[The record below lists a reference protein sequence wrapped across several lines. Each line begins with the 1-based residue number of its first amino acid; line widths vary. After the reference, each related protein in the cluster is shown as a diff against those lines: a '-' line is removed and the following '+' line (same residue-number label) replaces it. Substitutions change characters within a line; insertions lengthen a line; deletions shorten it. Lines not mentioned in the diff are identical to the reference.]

1 MLNRREFLVTLLVTP
16 LIPACGGSTDPG
28 DATDVSGTTPSP
40 TCDGAAETSSVSQG
54 HTHTLCVTLAVLT
67 SPPAAGATFLTSTVN
82 GHLHRVTLT
91 QGQLATIDQGG
102 SVTVTSTS
110 DAGHSHDFVVQT
122 AVIQGAPTPAPT
134 GTPYY

>member
-16 LIPACGGSTDPG
+16 LIPACGSSSEL
-28 DATDVSGTTPSP
+28 DATTDIAGTTPGP
-40 TCDGAAETSSVSQG
+40 TCDGAGETSTVSQG
-54 HTHTLCVTLAVLT
+54 HTHTLCVALAVLT
-67 SPPAAGATFLTSTVN
+67 SPPAEGATFLTSTVS

-91 QGQLATIDQGG
+91 EGQLATIDQGG

-122 AVIQGAPTPAPT
+122 TVIQGAPAPAPT